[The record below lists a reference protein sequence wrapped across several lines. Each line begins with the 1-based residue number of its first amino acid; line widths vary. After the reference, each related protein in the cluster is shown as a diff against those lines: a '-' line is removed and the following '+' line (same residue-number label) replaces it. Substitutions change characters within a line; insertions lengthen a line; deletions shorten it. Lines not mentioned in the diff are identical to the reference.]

1 MDYITTWG
9 KGLCSPANPLPCTRY
24 QPVQHPVWGDI
35 VGVVTIKA
43 LSQGQ
48 ELFCDYGY
56 DPDTQVRGAVDID
69 LLS

>member
-1 MDYITTWG
+1 M
-9 KGLCSPANPLPCTRY
+9 GLRGAWIVLSHWVPCTRY

-35 VGVVTIKA
+35 VGVVTLNA

-56 DPDTQVRGAVDID
+56 DPDTQVRGAVDLD
-69 LLS
+69 FLSL